1 MYDPEIL
8 ADLLNKIQDCLNK
21 IQLRVQSIDTASDL
35 TNSPKG
41 AERLD
46 LLCMPLIVTGELVK
60 KIDKITDQSLL
71 KNYPIIPWR
80 EIKGLRNIVVHDY
93 FNIDAEEIFNTCKED
108 IPKLAEVIDLII
120 SDLKANQNS

>member
-41 AERLD
+41 VERLD
-46 LLCMPLIVTGELVK
+46 LLCMP
-60 KIDKITDQSLL
+60 
-71 KNYPIIPWR
+71 
-80 EIKGLRNIVVHDY
+80 
-93 FNIDAEEIFNTCKED
+93 
-108 IPKLAEVIDLII
+108 
-120 SDLKANQNS
+120 